1 LARGHLLGTPPVPDA
16 PHYVQ
21 IGDAPVFAGAGEADL
36 RCRCGRSTLVKGY
49 LPANFLS
56 IRIRCFQCGA
66 VTVTP
71 ALPDGAVLPN
81 AAVGVAPNE
90 TAAVVPISVPRGA
103 VLICQDAM
111 AHNFARTRPRA
122 PLPEP
127 ARLVSAMIEAVAA
140 QYDRLSGGRLVAQ
153 MAESPPAMGSAH
165 GDHPFAWAL
174 SRLRR
179 QIVDPDWTWL
189 RHNDDA
195 MAALYVV
202 AMQDLLHSWGEHPL
216 FAQLASPLTGQ
227 ARFLPTLAAFALAK
241 LLFEAGNRV
250 RFDPPAAGGALD
262 VQLGTATGEPLS
274 LALLA
279 PDALQWKERDRR
291 NPPLVRAAVLD
302 ALAAAQ
308 ARVNAR
314 RPGIVVLSVSILEP
328 DFDQMLADS
337 INAALRGVGR
347 RHRGVAAVAA
357 VMPKV
362 LRAPQPD
369 RIGFGHAFYPI
380 RNPHFAGDNPIRLGL
395 DRDFDLRRPP
405 A

>member
-1 LARGHLLGTPPVPDA
+1 
-16 PHYVQ
+16 
-21 IGDAPVFAGAGEADL
+21 VFVGAANDDL
-36 RCRCGRSTLVKGY
+36 RCRCGRSTLIKGY

-56 IRIRCFQCGA
+56 IRIRCFQCGV
-66 VTVTP
+66 VTVTS

-81 AAVGVAPNE
+81 TAVGVAPNE
-90 TAAVVPISVPRGA
+90 TPSVVPASVPHGA
-103 VLICQDAM
+103 VFVCRDAM
-111 AHNFARTRPRA
+111 AHEFVRTRPRA
-122 PLPEP
+122 SPPE
-127 ARLVSAMIEAVAA
+127 AVRLSSAMIEAVAA
-140 QYDRLSGGRLVAQ
+140 EYDRLSGGRLVTQ
-153 MAESPPAMGSAH
+153 MAGSPPAMGSAH
-165 GDHPFAWAL
+165 GDYPFAWAL

-179 QIVDPDWTWL
+179 QIADPGWTWL

-195 MAALYVV
+195 MAAMYVV

-216 FAQLASPLTGQ
+216 FARLASPLGEP
-227 ARFLPTLAAFALAK
+227 ARFLPTLGAFALAK

-250 RFDPPAAGGALD
+250 RFDPPTGGGVLR
-262 VQLGTATGEPLS
+262 VHLGTATGEPLS

-279 PDALQWKERDRR
+279 PGALQWKERNRR
-291 NPPLVRAAVLD
+291 SPQIVRAAVLD
-302 ALAAAQ
+302 ALASAQ

-328 DFDQMLADS
+328 DFDQMLVDA

-347 RHRGVAAVAA
+347 RHRGVVAVGA

-369 RIGFGHAFYPI
+369 RIGFGYAFYPI
-380 RNPHFAGDNPIRLGL
+380 RNPHFAGENPIRLGS
-395 DRDFDLRRPP
+395 DRDFDLKRPE